1 MKRLNEVV
9 TDLKIGVLQGDLDS
23 RIAGIAYD
31 SRNVETDYL
40 FVCIEGFTDDGHN
53 YIEEAIDSGATAL
66 LVEKE
71 VEVDSEVTVI
81 KTDDTRLGLAE
92 VSAAFYDYPS
102 QELKV
107 IGVTGT
113 NGKTTNT
120 YLIESI
126 LKKAGYKP
134 GLIGTIKNK
143 VGDQTF
149 DSQRTTPEALDINKL
164 LAQMVDKGVTHVV
177 MEVSSHALDL
187 NRVAKIDFDVAIFTN
202 ITQDHLDFHD
212 SFSEYLAAKKKL
224 FSGLE
229 DSSEKTAVINI
240 DDPYSDEFLEAA
252 SSKVLTYGIEKD
264 ANLKAKDI
272 TISPTGVEFGLES
285 TAGEIELDLNI
296 TGLFNVYNT
305 LSAIGAGLSLGVGLK
320 QIKAGLEEIQGIAG
334 RFEIIEE
341 AKDFGVIVD
350 YAHTPDSLRNILET
364 AHDFVKGRII
374 VVFGCGG
381 DRDKDKRPIMGQ
393 VAVELGDFAVVTSD
407 NPRSEDPA
415 EIIADIEAG
424 IKEKDKIKDEDGDY
438 IIIEDRAEA
447 INYGIESAQSDD
459 LVFIVGKGHE
469 TYQTFKDKTIPFDD
483 REVAR
488 RSLAELR
495 GE

>member
-1 MKRLNEVV
+1 MKKLSEVV
-9 TDLKIGVLQGDLDS
+9 TGLNIEVIKGDLENK
-23 RIAGIAYD
+23 IAGIAYD
-31 SRNVETDYL
+31 SRKVESNYL
-40 FVCIEGFTDDGHN
+40 FVCIEGFTNDGHD
-53 YIEEAIDSGATAL
+53 YIEEAINSGAMAL

-81 KTDDTRLGLAE
+81 KTKDTRLGLAE

-102 QELKV
+102 QKLKV

-126 LKKAGYKP
+126 LKKAGYKT

-143 VGDQTF
+143 VGDQIF
-149 DSQRTTPEALDINKL
+149 DSQRTTPEALDIEAL
-164 LAQMVDKGVTHVV
+164 FSQMAEKGVTHVI

-187 NRVAKIDFDVAIFTN
+187 KRVAKIDFDVAIFTN

-212 SFSEYLAAKKKL
+212 SFNEYLTAKKKL
-224 FSGLE
+224 FAGLQ
-229 DSSEKTAVINI
+229 DSSEKTAIINI
-240 DDPYSDEFLEAA
+240 DDPYSDEFLETA
-252 SSKVLTYGIEKD
+252 KGEILTYSIEKD

-272 TISPTGVEFGLES
+272 TVSPTGVEFILES
-285 TAGEIELDLNI
+285 AKGKIELDLNI

-305 LSAIGAGLSLGVGLK
+305 LSAIGAGLSLGVDLK
-320 QIKAGLEEIQGIAG
+320 QIKDGLEEIQGIAG
-334 RFEIIEE
+334 RFEIIKE

-350 YAHTPDSLRNILET
+350 YAHTPDSLRNVLET
-364 AHDFVKGRII
+364 AHDFVEGRII

-381 DRDKDKRPIMGQ
+381 DRDKDKRPTMGQ
-393 VAVELGDFAVVTSD
+393 VATELADFAIVTSD
-407 NPRSEDPA
+407 NPRSEEPA
-415 EIIADIEAG
+415 DIIADIEEG
-424 IKEKDKIKDEDGDY
+424 IKKADKVKGENSDY
-438 IIIEDRAEA
+438 VVIEDRSKA
-447 INYGIESAQSDD
+447 INYGIKSAQPND

-469 TYQTFKDKTIPFDD
+469 TYQTFKDKTISFDD
-483 REVAR
+483 RKVAR
-488 RSLAELR
+488 ESLAELR